1 MPRKPYSLSKQL
13 VAVTTLALGAS
24 SVALA
29 DDSSMNPPIGDF
41 NSGQNR
47 GNPNMMAQTPCP
59 QGTESPGT
67 PQKKVEQK
75 IESKTLPANG
85 RTSVTSPA
93 YFNQSP
99 PYFNQYPGQ

>member
-1 MPRKPYSLSKQL
+1 MSRKPYSLSKQL
-13 VAVTTLALGAS
+13 VVATTLALGAS

-29 DDSSMNPPIGDF
+29 DDSNMNPPIGDF

-47 GNPNMMAQTPCP
+47 GNPNMMAQAPCP
-59 QGTESPGT
+59 QGTESAST
-67 PQKKVEQK
+67 RQKKVDQE

-85 RTSVTSPA
+85 RTAVTSPVYYNRSA
-93 YFNQSP
+93 